1 MKTSEEQIFDKVV
14 KRRVSTL
21 KTWMD
26 ITIAISKESNAPDK
40 QVGAVAI
47 DSHENVIGYGYNYSV
62 DEDFPSTVDE
72 NGKTKDTTLHAE
84 IEMIHRAMETGKNLE
99 GATIFLTHSPCT
111 RCAAQLKRSKIKRI
125 YFLEEFKGGMS
136 HDFLLRHGIEL
147 IQVTGVREEIDK
159 RIQEEEDLQD
169 HLLSLETLEPEDD
182 EELK

>member
-1 MKTSEEQIFDKVV
+1 MNDEDEKTIDQIV

-26 ITIAISKESNAPDK
+26 ITIAISKESDAPDK

-47 DSHENVIGYGYNYSV
+47 DEHENVIGYGYNYSV
-62 DEDFPSTVDE
+62 DNDFQSTVDD

-84 IEMIHRAMETGKNLE
+84 IEMIHRAMDTGKSLKD
-99 GATIFLTHSPCT
+99 ATIFLTHSPCS
-111 RCAAQLKRSKIKRI
+111 RCAAQLKRARIKRI

-147 IQVTGVREEIDK
+147 IQVTGVIEEIDRK
-159 RIQEEEDLQD
+159 IQEEEDLQD
-169 HLLSLETLEPEDD
+169 HLLSLEAENDKESL
-182 EELK
+182 